1 MKQYFFYDRLKR
13 LIDVVSALLALILFS
28 PLFIFLILLV
38 SLDGGPPFF
47 RQLRLGYQGQI
58 FTMWKFRSMVVD
70 AETHLEM
77 MLKNDETLR
86 EHWGVWRK
94 FKSDPRTTILGKWL
108 RRSSLDELPQLW
120 NVLVGDMSLVGP
132 RPILPGEVELWGRDV
147 IMYQSVRP
155 GITGLWQVSGRSKLS
170 YEERI
175 LLDLEYI
182 RNRSWWLDSLIMLK
196 TIRVVFL
203 SIGAH

>member
-132 RPILPGEVELWGRDV
+132 RPILPGEVELWRGDV